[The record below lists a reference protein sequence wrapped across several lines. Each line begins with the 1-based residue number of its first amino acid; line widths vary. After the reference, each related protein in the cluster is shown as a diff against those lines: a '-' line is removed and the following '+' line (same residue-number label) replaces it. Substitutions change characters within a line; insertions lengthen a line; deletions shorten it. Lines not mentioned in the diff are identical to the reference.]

1 MNKCPITYK
10 NIIQG
15 KYSNEALRLVD
26 KRLTELKDLPFTK
39 EELLLEAAER
49 SDKMSIQGVQAK
61 LSAILSVKNSTF
73 EIVDTKGTY
82 ILKPQNV
89 LYEQLPENEDL
100 TMKLASTVGIEVPLH
115 GLIYAQDSSLVYF
128 IKRFDRYGKNKK
140 YPLEDFA
147 QLSLS
152 NRDTKYSSS
161 MEKVA
166 QVIEQY
172 CSFPYVEKVKFFRLT
187 LFNYLT
193 GNEDMHL
200 KNFSLITHNNKT
212 ELTPAY
218 DLLNTTIAMKNP
230 REEIALPLQGKK
242 SRLNRA
248 DLIDYFAR
256 ERLSLN
262 DKIIEKELS
271 LFINASGEWLQ
282 LIESSFLSDSFK
294 QKYLQLIS
302 KRKAVLSLS

>member
-1 MNKCPITYK
+1 
-10 NIIQG
+10 
-15 KYSNEALRLVD
+15 
-26 KRLTELKDLPFTK
+26 
-39 EELLLEAAER
+39 
-49 SDKMSIQGVQAK
+49 
-61 LSAILSVKNSTF
+61 
-73 EIVDTKGTY
+73 
-82 ILKPQNV
+82 
-89 LYEQLPENEDL
+89 
-100 TMKLASTVGIEVPLH
+100 
-115 GLIYAQDSSLVYF
+115 LVYF